1 MCVGKRNV
9 LVGPHVAILDKK
21 CGKIR
26 SAITNFSKLLMEDGI
41 HQSLGKFLKKRAKG
55 QMEGRGYMCQT
66 RVAGRLLLR
75 TYWV

>member
-21 CGKIR
+21 CSKIR

-41 HQSLGKFLKKRAKG
+41 HQSLGRFLKK
-55 QMEGRGYMCQT
+55 
-66 RVAGRLLLR
+66 
-75 TYWV
+75 